1 MDASG
6 FWLSLFFSGFF
17 FRYFLVCLSFY
28 FSIATALT
36 LSLFFLVWKILRRR
50 LERFQKHI
58 EHRDLFE
65 LLSSIVHVL
74 IWLLLALSCLDMV
87 FRTVHVLEKTKKYA
101 NLNYFT
107 NLWIMSF
114 GWAIEYWSWRQS
126 LKCLFT
132 FLFSAGSKNRMNCSD
147 FFLIKSPNLF
157 SKIFSEN
164 SRKHVVMGWAWCPK
178 KAFS

>member
-6 FWLSLFFSGFF
+6 FWFISFFSGFF
-17 FRYFLVCLSFY
+17 FRSFLVCLSFY

-65 LLSSIVHVL
+65 LLSGIVHVL

-87 FRTVHVLEKTKKYA
+87 FRTVHVVEKKR
-101 NLNYFT
+101 NIDLNYFT
-107 NLWIMSF
+107 SYI
-114 GWAIEYWSWRQS
+114 
-126 LKCLFT
+126 
-132 FLFSAGSKNRMNCSD
+132 
-147 FFLIKSPNLF
+147 F
-157 SKIFSEN
+157 SKSRLNEGGIFLKISCYFIVLKWN
-164 SRKHVVMGWAWCPK
+164 FKNLSYK
-178 KAFS
+178 KTIGKETFFWKG

>member
-17 FRYFLVCLSFY
+17 FSFFLFCLSFY

-65 LLSSIVHVL
+65 LLSGIVHVL

-87 FRTVHVLEKTKKYA
+87 FRTVHVLEKTKKMQI
-101 NLNYFT
+101 
-107 NLWIMSF
+107 WINSLIY
-114 GWAIEYWSWRQS
+114 GSCHLDGPWNIEVG
-126 LKCLFT
+126 LKIWNVYLLLC
-132 FLFSAGSKNRMNCSD
+132 FLLD
-147 FFLIKSPNLF
+147 L
-157 SKIFSEN
+157 KI
-164 SRKHVVMGWAWCPK
+164 R
-178 KAFS
+178 